1 MLSSN
6 DEDLDGPLT
15 VSRSAKPENPRNPQ
29 GSRRLPLKS
38 RTESDRF
45 ERKTEFRP
53 LTGTKCKYSAYGG
66 KLRNLRTI
74 FHQILSFFRPFLP
87 DMCPDSLLWDPGLSA
102 FREFCFLFSF
112 LFLAFQTLF
121 RRSTTSVSVSITSF
135 IYLSS
140 GQTCAAR
147 REKEQ

>member
-1 MLSSN
+1 MGSPMLSSN

-74 FHQILSFFRPFLP
+74 FHQILSFLGHSYLICVRIVFFGIRDFRP
-87 DMCPDSLLWDPGLSA
+87 SGSSA
-102 FREFCFLFSF
+102 SCFPSCSWRFKHCS
-112 LFLAFQTLF
+112 AEVQ
-121 RRSTTSVSVSITSF
+121 R
-135 IYLSS
+135 
-140 GQTCAAR
+140 Q
-147 REKEQ
+147 